1 MHVSNKGIYTIDSC
15 FIGGEQR
22 KNSDGIS
29 SLSTRL
35 GRRLRCFCCCCS
47 VIIRQNVAVGAGAA
61 AKTAIIQWVRQASRV
76 LALKR
81 RKGKKREVGA
91 RMGKYAGR
99 LCVKKKRLKE
109 EQEFQGVSRPST
121 D

>member
-29 SLSTRL
+29 SLFQYKTGTTFAL
-35 GRRLRCFCCCCS
+35 LA
-47 VIIRQNVAVGAGAA
+47 IIRQNVAGAGAA

-91 RMGKYAGR
+91 RMGKYAWTYIRR